1 MSAFFDYIQTFYVNP
16 DAVNNAE
23 EIMITSVELY
33 FKGKPSLASNI
44 SNLAG
49 PGISAWIC
57 EVTNDQPNPE
67 RVMNNSITTVPY
79 ERINTSTNAM
89 TATIVSFKAPIVVK
103 SGRSYGIVIKYDD
116 PAFEIWYNKQ
126 NDALVATTGKTT
138 TASQG
143 SQGRFIGMMYKA
155 TSATDK
161 TSYTD
166 RDLKFKVNIA
176 RFTENSSNFSFVN
189 KNYEFFTVDSISGS
203 FLGGEWVYQDIVNAT
218 GTVTSSSS
226 STTLSGTGTTFTNHA
241 AGQYILI
248 ANTTAKYLVQIA
260 GITNSTS
267 LTLTGPPVISGTGLT
282 YKVPPIGI
290 AEYSD
295 YTNSSNL
302 VLFLTDSNAANAT
315 FKFVPGTRLIGE
327 RSGASANLASIWAYS
342 ADNVTPKLRL
352 KTSSQSSYTIS
363 YKTVNETYNLVA
375 GASTL
380 LNLYNNEAQTGWD
393 AYILSRSQEVDTSFL
408 SPVTG
413 GTLTLYGT
421 NRKSMVVNVA
431 MSSVTTG
438 SSSFSVPYINAE
450 ELDIFVYQNKVSTT
464 TKDGTGYDTETA
476 KNGLSDS
483 KYISK
488 KITFAE
494 NKFAEDTLVY
504 LTGYR
509 PAGTSIQVYVKIHNS
524 SDKESFDDKS
534 WTPLEIKNNLEKY
547 SADENDYIE
556 YTYGLPQYPETIN
569 VLSGSFTVQNPA
581 NAVILTTVDQSAIV
595 TAGDLVRVYDP
606 LLPDNHEVFIVLS
619 SNTTSITV
627 NKPITNVNIIGNM
640 AVDKLRYRNVAWNNI
655 ANDNVARYI
664 STSLVEYDTYNSMQ
678 LKIVLLAD
686 KTYVVP
692 KVGQIQVIGVSA

>member
-49 PGISAWIC
+49 PGFSAWIC

-79 ERINTSTNAM
+79 DRINTSTNAM
-89 TATIVSFKAPIVVK
+89 TATTISFKAPIIVK
-103 SGRSYGIVIKYDD
+103 TSKSYGIVIKYDD

-161 TSYTD
+161 TAYTD

-176 RFTENSSNFSFVN
+176 KFAVSNTSFSFVN
-189 KNYEFFTVDSISGS
+189 KNYEFFTIDSTSGS
-203 FLGGEWVYQDIVNAT
+203 FIGGETVYQDVANAT
-218 GTVTSSSS
+218 GTITTSSS
-226 STTLSGTGTTFTNHA
+226 STTVTGSGTTFTNHA
-241 AGQYILI
+241 AGQYVLI
-248 ANTTAKYLVQIA
+248 ANNTQKTLVQIA
-260 GITNSTS
+260 GITNTTS
-267 LTLTGPPVISGTGLT
+267 MTLATVPVISGTGFN
-282 YKVPPIGI
+282 YKVPPVGI
-290 AEYSD
+290 VDYTD
-295 YTNSSNL
+295 YTNSSNTRLYL
-302 VLFLTDSNAANAT
+302 VDSNAANAT
-315 FKFVPGTRLIGE
+315 FKFVTGTRLIGE
-327 RSGASANLASIWAYS
+327 RSGASANLISMWAYS
-342 ADNVTPKLRL
+342 ADNVTPKLQL

-375 GASTL
+375 GSSTL

-393 AYILSRSQEVDTSFL
+393 AYILSRSQEVDTGL
-408 SPVTG
+408 G
-413 GTLTLYGT
+413 LTLYGT

-431 MSSVTTG
+431 VSSVTTG
-438 SSSFSVPYINAE
+438 TSFSVPYINAD

-476 KNGLSDS
+476 KNGLSES

-504 LTGYR
+504 LTGFR
-509 PAGTSIQVYVKIHNS
+509 PAGTSIQVYVKTHNS
-524 SDKESFDDKS
+524 SDKETFDDKS

-556 YTYGLPQYPETIN
+556 YTYGLPQYPETLSI
-569 VLSGSFTVQNPA
+569 LSGSFTVQNPA
-581 NAVILTTVDQSAIV
+581 NTIILTTADQSTTV
-595 TAGDLVRVYDP
+595 TTGDLVRVYDP
-606 LLPDNHEVFIVLS
+606 LLPDNHEVFIALS
-619 SNTTSITV
+619 SNTTAIVV
-627 NKPITNVNIIGNM
+627 NKPISNINIIGNM

-655 ANDNVARYI
+655 ANDNVARYV

>member
-1 MSAFFDYIQTFYVNP
+1 MSAFFDYIQTFYVNS

-23 EIMITSVELY
+23 EVMITSVELY

-57 EVTNDQPNPE
+57 EVTNDQPSPE

-79 ERINTSTNAM
+79 ERINTSTNAT
-89 TATIVSFKAPIVVK
+89 TATTISFKAPIIVK
-103 SGRSYGIVIKYDD
+103 SGRSYGIVVKYDD

-155 TSATDK
+155 TSATEK
-161 TSYTD
+161 TAYTD
-166 RDLKFKVNIA
+166 RDLKFKVNVA
-176 RFTENSSNFSFVN
+176 KFTVGDTSFSLVN
-189 KNYEFFTVDSISGS
+189 KNYEFFTIDSTSGS
-203 FLGGEWVYQDIVNAT
+203 FIGGETVYQDIANAT
-218 GTVTSSSS
+218 GTITTSSS
-226 STTLSGTGTTFTNHA
+226 STTVTGSGTTFTNHA
-241 AGQYILI
+241 AGQYVLI
-248 ANTTAKYLVQIA
+248 ANATHKSLSQIA
-260 GITNSTS
+260 GITNTTS
-267 LTLTGPPVISGTGLT
+267 MTLAGPPVISGTGFN
-282 YKVPPIGI
+282 YKVPPIGRV
-290 AEYSD
+290 AYTD
-295 YTNSSNL
+295 YTNSSNITLYL
-302 VLFLTDSNAANAT
+302 VDSNAANAT

-327 RSGASANLASIWAYS
+327 RSGASANLSSMWAYS
-342 ADNVTPKLRL
+342 ADNVTPKLQL

-363 YKTVNETYNLVA
+363 YKTVNETYNLVDT
-375 GASTL
+375 SSRL

-393 AYILSRSQEVDTSFL
+393 AYILSRSQEVDTTL
-408 SPVTG
+408 G
-413 GTLTLYGT
+413 LTLYGT

-431 MSSVTTG
+431 ISSVTTG
-438 SSSFSVPYINAE
+438 TSFSVPYINAD

-524 SDKESFDDKS
+524 ADKETFDDKS

-547 SADENDYIE
+547 SANENDYIE
-556 YTYGLPQYPETIN
+556 YTYGLPQYPETLS
-569 VLSGSFTVQNPA
+569 VLPGNFTVQNPA
-581 NAVILTTVDQSAIV
+581 NSVILTTVDQSATV
-595 TAGDLVRVYDP
+595 GSGDLVRVYDP
-606 LLPDNHEVFIVLS
+606 LLPDNHEVFVALS
-619 SNTTSITV
+619 SNTTAIVV
-627 NKPITNVNIIGNM
+627 NKKITNVNIIGNM
-640 AVDKLRYRNVAWNNI
+640 AVDKLRYKNVAWNNI
-655 ANDNVARYI
+655 ANDNVARYV

>member
-49 PGISAWIC
+49 PGFSAWIC

-79 ERINTSTNAM
+79 DRINTSTNAM
-89 TATIVSFKAPIVVK
+89 TATTISFKAPIIVK
-103 SGRSYGIVIKYDD
+103 TSRSYGIVIKYDD

-161 TSYTD
+161 TAYTD

-176 RFTENSSNFSFVN
+176 KFAVSNTSFSFVN
-189 KNYEFFTVDSISGS
+189 KNYEFFTIDSTSGS
-203 FLGGEWVYQDIVNAT
+203 FIGGETVYQDIANAT
-218 GTVTSSSS
+218 GTITTSSS
-226 STTLSGTGTTFTNHA
+226 STTVTGSGTTFTNHA
-241 AGQYILI
+241 AGQYVLI
-248 ANTTAKYLVQIA
+248 ANNTQKTLVQIA
-260 GITNSTS
+260 GITNTTS
-267 LTLTGPPVISGTGLT
+267 MTLATVPVISGTGFN
-282 YKVPPIGI
+282 YKVPPVGI
-290 AEYSD
+290 VDYTD
-295 YTNSSNL
+295 YTNSSNTRLYL
-302 VLFLTDSNAANAT
+302 VDSNAANAT
-315 FKFVPGTRLIGE
+315 FKFVTGTRLIGE
-327 RSGASANLASIWAYS
+327 RSGASANLISMWAYS
-342 ADNVTPKLRL
+342 ADNVTPKLQL

-375 GASTL
+375 GSSTL

-393 AYILSRSQEVDTSFL
+393 AYILSRSQEVDTGL
-408 SPVTG
+408 G
-413 GTLTLYGT
+413 LTLYGT

-431 MSSVTTG
+431 VSSVTTG
-438 SSSFSVPYINAE
+438 TSFSVPYINAD

-476 KNGLSDS
+476 KNGLSES

-509 PAGTSIQVYVKIHNS
+509 PAGTSIQVYVKTHNS
-524 SDKESFDDKS
+524 SDKETFDDKS

-547 SADENDYIE
+547 SADQNDYIE
-556 YTYGLPQYPETIN
+556 YTYGLPQYPETLSI
-569 VLSGSFTVQNPA
+569 LSGNFTVQNPA
-581 NAVILTTVDQSAIV
+581 NAVILTTADQSATV
-595 TAGDLVRVYDP
+595 TTGDLVRVYDP
-606 LLPDNHEVFIVLS
+606 LLPDNHEVFIALS
-619 SNTTSITV
+619 SNTTAIVV
-627 NKPITNVNIIGNM
+627 NKPISNINIIGNM

-655 ANDNVARYI
+655 ANDNVARYV

>member
-23 EIMITSVELY
+23 EVMITSVELY
-33 FKGKPSLASNI
+33 FKGKPSLAANI

-49 PGISAWIC
+49 PGFSAWIC
-57 EVTNDQPNPE
+57 EVTNDQPSPE

-79 ERINTSTNAM
+79 DRINTSTNAT
-89 TATIVSFKAPIVVK
+89 TATTVSFKAPVIVK
-103 SGRSYGIVIKYDD
+103 TGKSYGIVVKYDD

-161 TSYTD
+161 TAYTD
-166 RDLKFKVNIA
+166 RDLKFKVNVA
-176 RFTENSSNFSFVN
+176 KFTVTDTNFSFVN
-189 KNYEFFTVDSISGS
+189 KNYEFFSIESTSGS
-203 FLGGEWVYQDIVNAT
+203 FLGGETVYQDIANAT
-218 GTVTSSSS
+218 GTVTISSSS
-226 STTLSGTGTTFTNHA
+226 STVTGSGTTFTNHA
-241 AGQYILI
+241 AGQYIFV
-248 ANTTAKYLVQIA
+248 ANATFKTLVQIA
-260 GITNSTS
+260 GITNTTS
-267 LTLTGPPVISGTGLT
+267 MTLATLPAFSGTGFN
-282 YKVPPIGI
+282 YKVPPVGKVD
-290 AEYSD
+290 YTD
-295 YTNSSNL
+295 YTNSSNTKLYL
-302 VLFLTDSNAANAT
+302 VDSNAANAT
-315 FKFVPGTRLIGE
+315 FKFVTGTRLIGE
-327 RSGASANLASIWAYS
+327 RSGASANLKSMWAYS
-342 ADNVTPKLRL
+342 ADNVTPKLHL

-363 YKTVNETYNLVA
+363 YKTVNETFNLVA
-375 GASTL
+375 GSSNL
-380 LNLYNNEAQTGWD
+380 LNLYNNEAQTNWD
-393 AYILSRSQEVDTSFL
+393 AYILSRSQEVDTGL
-408 SPVTG
+408 G
-413 GTLTLYGT
+413 LTLYGT
-421 NRKSMVVNVA
+421 GRKSMVVNVA
-431 MSSVTTG
+431 ISTATTG
-438 SSSFSVPYINAE
+438 TSFAVPYINAD
-450 ELDIFVYQNKVSTT
+450 ELDIFVYQNQVSTT
-464 TKDGTGYDTETA
+464 TKDGTGFDTETA
-476 KNGLSDS
+476 KNGLSES

-509 PAGTSIQVYVKIHNS
+509 PAGTSIQVYAKIHNS

-547 SADENDYIE
+547 STDLNDYIE
-556 YTYGLPQYPETIN
+556 YTYGLPQYPETVT
-569 VLSGSFTVQNPA
+569 VLSGNFTVQNPA
-581 NAVILTTVDQSAIV
+581 NAVILTTADQSGTV
-595 TAGDLVRVYDP
+595 STGDLVRVYDP
-606 LLPDNHEVFIVLS
+606 LLPDNHEVFVALS

-627 NKPITNVNIIGNM
+627 NKKISNINIIGNM
-640 AVDKLRYRNVAWNNI
+640 AVDKLRYKNVAWNNI
-655 ANDNVARYI
+655 ANDNVARYV

>member
-1 MSAFFDYIQTFYVNP
+1 MSAFFDYIQTFYVNS

-23 EIMITSVELY
+23 EVMITSVELY

-57 EVTNDQPNPE
+57 EVTNDQPSPE

-79 ERINTSTNAM
+79 ERINTSTNAT
-89 TATIVSFKAPIVVK
+89 TATTISFKAPIIVK
-103 SGRSYGIVIKYDD
+103 SGRSYGIVVKYDD

-155 TSATDK
+155 TSATEK
-161 TSYTD
+161 TAYTD
-166 RDLKFKVNIA
+166 RDLKFKVNVA
-176 RFTENSSNFSFVN
+176 KFTVGDTSFSLVN
-189 KNYEFFTVDSISGS
+189 KNYEFFTIDSTSGS
-203 FLGGEWVYQDIVNAT
+203 FIGGETVYQDIANAT
-218 GTVTSSSS
+218 GTITTSSS
-226 STTLSGTGTTFTNHA
+226 STTVTGSGTTFTNHA
-241 AGQYILI
+241 AGQYVLI
-248 ANTTAKYLVQIA
+248 ANATHKSLSQIA
-260 GITNSTS
+260 GITNTTS
-267 LTLTGPPVISGTGLT
+267 MTLAGPPVISGTGFN
-282 YKVPPIGI
+282 YKVPPIGRV
-290 AEYSD
+290 AYTD
-295 YTNSSNL
+295 YTNSSNITLYL
-302 VLFLTDSNAANAT
+302 VDSNAANAT

-327 RSGASANLASIWAYS
+327 RSGASANLSSMWAYS
-342 ADNVTPKLRL
+342 ADNVTPKLQL

-363 YKTVNETYNLVA
+363 YKTVNETYNLVDT
-375 GASTL
+375 SSRL

-393 AYILSRSQEVDTSFL
+393 AYILSRSQEVDTTL
-408 SPVTG
+408 G
-413 GTLTLYGT
+413 LTLYGT

-431 MSSVTTG
+431 ISSVTTG
-438 SSSFSVPYINAE
+438 TSFSVPYINAD

-524 SDKESFDDKS
+524 ADKETFDDKS

-547 SADENDYIE
+547 SANENDYIE
-556 YTYGLPQYPETIN
+556 YTYGLPQYPETLS
-569 VLSGSFTVQNPA
+569 VLSGNFTVQNPA
-581 NAVILTTVDQSAIV
+581 NSVILTTVDQSATV
-595 TAGDLVRVYDP
+595 GSGDLVRVYDP
-606 LLPDNHEVFIVLS
+606 LLPDNHEVFVALS
-619 SNTTSITV
+619 SNTTAIVV
-627 NKPITNVNIIGNM
+627 NKKITNVNIIGNM
-640 AVDKLRYRNVAWNNI
+640 AVDKLRYKNVAWNNI
-655 ANDNVARYI
+655 ANDNVARYV

>member
-49 PGISAWIC
+49 PGFSAWIC

-79 ERINTSTNAM
+79 DRINTSTNAM
-89 TATIVSFKAPIVVK
+89 TATTISFKAPIIVK
-103 SGRSYGIVIKYDD
+103 TSRSYGIVIKYDD

-161 TSYTD
+161 TAYTD

-176 RFTENSSNFSFVN
+176 KFAVSNTSFSFVN
-189 KNYEFFTVDSISGS
+189 KNYEFFTIDSTSGS
-203 FLGGEWVYQDIVNAT
+203 FIGGETVYQDVANAT
-218 GTVTSSSS
+218 GTITTSSS
-226 STTLSGTGTTFTNHA
+226 STTVTGSGTTFTNHA
-241 AGQYILI
+241 AGQYVLI
-248 ANTTAKYLVQIA
+248 ANNTQKTLVQIA
-260 GITNSTS
+260 GITNTTS
-267 LTLTGPPVISGTGLT
+267 MTLATVPVISGTGFN
-282 YKVPPIGI
+282 YKVPPVGI
-290 AEYSD
+290 VDYTD
-295 YTNSSNL
+295 YTNSSNTRLYL
-302 VLFLTDSNAANAT
+302 VDSNAANAT
-315 FKFVPGTRLIGE
+315 FKFVTGTRLIGE
-327 RSGASANLASIWAYS
+327 RSGASANLISMWAYS
-342 ADNVTPKLRL
+342 ADNVTPKLQL

-375 GASTL
+375 GSSTL

-393 AYILSRSQEVDTSFL
+393 AYILSRSQEVDTGL
-408 SPVTG
+408 G
-413 GTLTLYGT
+413 LTLYGT

-431 MSSVTTG
+431 VSSVTTG
-438 SSSFSVPYINAE
+438 TSFSVPYINAD

-476 KNGLSDS
+476 KNGLSES

-509 PAGTSIQVYVKIHNS
+509 PAGTSIQVYVKTHNS
-524 SDKESFDDKS
+524 SDKETFDDKS

-547 SADENDYIE
+547 SADQNDYIE
-556 YTYGLPQYPETIN
+556 YTYGLPQYPETLSI
-569 VLSGSFTVQNPA
+569 LSGNFTVQNPA
-581 NAVILTTVDQSAIV
+581 NAVILTTADQSATV
-595 TAGDLVRVYDP
+595 TTGDLVRVYDP
-606 LLPDNHEVFIVLS
+606 LLPDNHEVFIALS
-619 SNTTSITV
+619 SNTTAIVV

-655 ANDNVARYI
+655 ANDNVARYV